1 MTEVLSP
8 AQQRLLT
15 RAAAD
20 GDQAITVEP
29 EARRTASALVKRGLL
44 AASADGFS
52 ITSAGRAAVGVA
64 DNVKTEPA
72 CDGSTPKA
80 PRPDSKAA
88 RVIDLLGRPEGSTVA
103 QLSQAT
109 GWLPHSVRGFM
120 AGALKKKHGV
130 LLASEPAEG
139 GRVYRIASEPAAA

>member
-8 AQQRLLT
+8 AQKRLLE
-15 RAAAD
+15 RAAAG

-44 AASADGFS
+44 VTSGEGFS

-64 DNVKTEPA
+64 DNDKAPA
-72 CDGSTPKA
+72 ASEGSTHKP

-88 RVIDLLGRPEGSTVA
+88 KVIYLLGQPEGTTVA
-103 QLSQAT
+103 QLSEAT

-139 GRVYRIASEPAAA
+139 GRVYRIALEQAAA

>member
-8 AQQRLLT
+8 AQKRLLE
-15 RAAAD
+15 RAAAE

-29 EARRTASALVKRGLL
+29 EVRRTASALVKRGLL
-44 AASADGFS
+44 VNSGEGFS

-64 DNVKTEPA
+64 GEDKAPP
-72 CDGSTPKA
+72 GSEGSGHQA

-88 RVIDLLGRPEGSTVA
+88 KVIDLLGRPEGSTVA
-103 QLSQAT
+103 QLSEAT

-120 AGALKKKHGV
+120 AGALRKKHGV
-130 LLASEPAEG
+130 LLTSDPAEG
-139 GRVYRIASEPAAA
+139 GRVYRIALEQAAA